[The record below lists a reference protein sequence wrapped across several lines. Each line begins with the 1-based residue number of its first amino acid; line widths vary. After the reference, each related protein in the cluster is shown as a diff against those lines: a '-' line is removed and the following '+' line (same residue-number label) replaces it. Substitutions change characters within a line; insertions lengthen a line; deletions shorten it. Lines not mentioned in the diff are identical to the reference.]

1 MYWNRTYFIVFTV
14 IENYVKYD
22 NAISRQTIS
31 TLVTQLDDMVK
42 RGCLE
47 LSNADE
53 DTIDGQTTPTCS
65 ILRYSMYIEAYRGV
79 KEKGF

>member
-1 MYWNRTYFIVFTV
+1 MYWNKTYFIVFPV
-14 IENYVKYD
+14 IENYVEYN

-31 TLVTQLDDMVK
+31 TLGAQLDDMVK
-42 RGCLE
+42 RGCLKLE
-47 LSNADE
+47 SNGD
-53 DTIDGQTTPTCS
+53 TTPTCS